1 MSSKNAARLKALEQ
15 ARSKL
20 GNLTK
25 HDVISFTFIMSDEG
39 PEMIGEESLTTEAMA
54 VFEDQGLI
62 DFAKR
67 IRMRGNDLTHRSTRA
82 IKIEAMQDAFA
93 TNLPPTIL
101 KLEEL
106 TDYDLLRS
114 LIYDVMKVE
123 GLGTLWQPGE
133 DPPQSVKDWWGEEEI
148 DLEIFR
154 MYETQNFDKPM
165 MDKVHEGETCQVQEE
180 RNSFLEGKDCRL
192 PQAQVGRSDGQ
203 VSHELAQGAGRGCQ
217 TRKAEKG
224 RTAKDPKR
232 SR

>member
-15 ARSKL
+15 ARSRLRK
-20 GNLTK
+20 LTK

-54 VFEDQGLI
+54 VFEDRGLI

-67 IRMRGNDLTHRSTRA
+67 IRMRGNDLTHRST
-82 IKIEAMQDAFA
+82 
-93 TNLPPTIL
+93 LTIL

-133 DPPQSVKDWWGEEEI
+133 DPPQSMKDWWGEEEI

-154 MYETQNFDKPM
+154 MYETQN
-165 MDKVHEGETCQVQEE
+165 
-180 RNSFLEGKDCRL
+180 L
-192 PQAQVGRSDGQ
+192 
-203 VSHELAQGAGRGCQ
+203 
-217 TRKAEKG
+217 
-224 RTAKDPKR
+224 
-232 SR
+232 

>member
-20 GNLTK
+20 RKLTK

-67 IRMRGNDLTHRSTRA
+67 IRMRGNDLTHRSTLT
-82 IKIEAMQDAFA
+82 M
-93 TNLPPTIL
+93 L

-123 GLGTLWQPGE
+123 GLGTLWQPRGKIKAVCGDLGHCSLLFKS
-133 DPPQSVKDWWGEEEI
+133 DPNAV
-148 DLEIFR
+148 
-154 MYETQNFDKPM
+154 Y
-165 MDKVHEGETCQVQEE
+165 
-180 RNSFLEGKDCRL
+180 L
-192 PQAQVGRSDGQ
+192 PQNAVY
-203 VSHELAQGAGRGCQ
+203 
-217 TRKAEKG
+217 
-224 RTAKDPKR
+224 
-232 SR
+232 